1 MAIISIANHKGG
13 VGKTTSTVN
22 LAAALARAGKKV
34 LIVDMDP
41 QANASCCLGLTQ
53 KQDRTIYQVL
63 AFQDSITKSIQNLQE
78 NLDIVPSSVHLANFE
93 KNSEVG
99 KEFILQEAIDA
110 VKNEYD
116 FILIDCPPS
125 LGTLTVSA
133 LTASDFALIALQPEF
148 LALQGMTEFIRI
160 LRTVKT
166 RMNRDLEL
174 LGIVVT
180 RFDTRQVLHRDV
192 LEFAQR
198 EYGDMMFHTVIR
210 GNIALAEAQSV
221 GQHIFDYDTKCIGAL
236 DYAALGDEVIAR
248 VDDNQSADL
257 AKVESVAIPQ

>member
-1 MAIISIANHKGG
+1 MAVISIANHKGG

-22 LAAALARAGKKV
+22 LAAALARVGKKV

-53 KQDRTIYQVL
+53 KQERTIYQVL
-63 AFQDSITKSIQNLQE
+63 AFQDNITKSIQNLQE
-78 NLDIVPSSVHLANFE
+78 NLDIIPSSVHLANFE
-93 KNSEVG
+93 KNTEVG
-99 KEFILQEAIDA
+99 KEFILQEALESIKDA
-110 VKNEYD
+110 YD
-116 FILIDCPPS
+116 FIIIDCPPS
-125 LGTLTVSA
+125 LGTLTISA
-133 LTASDFALIALQPEF
+133 LTSSDYSLIALQPEF

-180 RFDTRQVLHRDV
+180 RFDSRQILHRDV
-192 LEFAQR
+192 MEFAQR
-198 EYGDMMFHTVIR
+198 EYGDMMFHSLIR

-221 GQHIFDYDTKCIGAL
+221 GQHIFDYDPKCIGAI
-236 DYAALGDEVIAR
+236 DYAALANEVIKR
-248 VDDNQSADL
+248 VADNIDTDL
-257 AKVESVAIPQ
+257 AKAEAVAIPQ